1 MVKKNLKDV
10 LDLIGNSAKNNGLTL
25 KFNSNIFFEI
35 LNENSINFSKFK
47 SIIISEW
54 QEFQNKNNKRLI
66 KKSYTTFFY
75 QTFHKYF
82 ENYLNEFCGFNSE
95 QLELLNREKISDD
108 NLFFEYKYYLSNE
121 EISQFEI
128 FSKALGDK
136 LNGITSPFGYLYLII
151 SILGVII
158 RKLLQEKLFI
168 ILDGAVVN
176 NGEGGKTISFFIVI
190 KNSKDETFQNY
201 YYMFLFYFLK
211 IFKNIPDNYNEKLL
225 LGREKLYQL
234 ALEQYPF
241 AKEKLVD
248 LLYYFYKKCNLLQ
261 NFSPILDF
269 LNFVCS
275 RVEDS
280 IYSKLEVIKKEFLAN
295 FNYTE
300 EKKNSLIRFFDVLD
314 RKSTL
319 YSTFQ
324 ANNLPT
330 TKNQFNL
337 FLLYMK
343 YYFGGGSLENLEVGE
358 LLLIPEKFKS
368 VLNNH
373 NKTSDIEI
381 NANSIKD
388 IQNFMDNFSF
398 ISNMEVLNIIFEKIF
413 RLELPHVNYDF
424 FKTFL
429 HSLNLNLSMLIE
441 KENEI
446 LSENPKNTP
455 LTFNVIIDHICRMLY
470 TLIDKI
476 FIRKMPE
483 QASSN
488 FLDPRS
494 RYIGKNI
501 ALRVLELFI
510 FQDLNVSDDVWPD
523 YLISL
528 QKDALRKEL
537 EPYNVNIPDKYFY
550 DFHDIVRFVVTYNFK
565 SSSDQKLFEEWLIT
579 EIIVPLTKF
588 LNSIRKSVDKE
599 ASLDDILKVLS
610 QYFLSTNIKKELN
623 EKLELTLRQL
633 ALFFMKNSN

>member
-10 LDLIGNSAKNNGLTL
+10 LDIIGNTAKNDGLTL

-413 RLELPHVNYDF
+413 RLELTQVNYDF

-599 ASLDDILKVLS
+599 ASLDDILKVLN
-610 QYFLSTNIKKELN
+610 QYFLSKNIKKELN

>member
-158 RKLLQEKLFI
+158 RKLLQEKIFI

-550 DFHDIVRFVVTYNFK
+550 DFHDILRFVVTYNFK

-633 ALFFMKNSN
+633 ALFFMKNK

>member
-158 RKLLQEKLFI
+158 RKLLQEKIFI

-488 FLDPRS
+488 FIDPRS

-550 DFHDIVRFVVTYNFK
+550 DFHDILRFVVTYNFK
-565 SSSDQKLFEEWLIT
+565 SSSDQQLFEEWLIT

-599 ASLDDILKVLS
+599 ASLDDILKVLN
-610 QYFLSTNIKKELN
+610 QYFLSKNIKKELN

>member
-1 MVKKNLKDV
+1 LVKKKLKDV
-10 LDLIGNSAKNNGLTL
+10 LDIIGDKAKTNGLTL

-35 LNENSINFSKFK
+35 LNESSDNFSKFK
-47 SIIISEW
+47 SIVISEW
-54 QEFQNKNNKRLI
+54 QEFQEINNKRLI
-66 KKSYTTFFY
+66 KGSYTTFFY

-82 ENYLNEFCGFNSE
+82 ENYINEFCGFNSE

-121 EISQFEI
+121 ELSQFKI
-128 FSKALGDK
+128 FSKNLGDK

-151 SILGVII
+151 SILGVVI

-168 ILDGAVVN
+168 ILDGAVFN
-176 NGEGGKTISFFIVI
+176 NEAGGKSISFFIVI

-201 YYMFLFYFLK
+201 YYMFLYYFLK
-211 IFKNIPDNYNEKLL
+211 IFKNIPDDYNEKLL

-234 ALEQYPF
+234 ALEQYPS

-248 LLYYFYKKCNLLQ
+248 LLYYFYKKCNLLK
-261 NFSPILDF
+261 NFSPLLDF

-300 EKKNSLIRFFDVLD
+300 EKKNSLLRFFDVLD

-324 ANNLPT
+324 ANNLPS

-358 LLLIPEKFKS
+358 LLLIPEKFRS
-368 VLNNH
+368 ELNNH
-373 NKTSDIEI
+373 NTTSNIEI
-381 NANSIKD
+381 TANSIKD
-388 IQNFMDNFSF
+388 IQNFMDSFSL
-398 ISNMEVLNIIFEKIF
+398 ISSMDVLNIIFEKIF
-413 RLELPHVNYDF
+413 SLELPQVNYDF

-429 HSLNLNLSMLIE
+429 HSLNLNLSMLLE

-446 LSENPKNTP
+446 LSEDPKNDP
-455 LTFNVIIDHICRMLY
+455 LTFNIMIDHICRMLY

-488 FLDPRS
+488 FIDPRS
-494 RYIGKNI
+494 RYVGKNI

-528 QKDALRKEL
+528 KKDALRKEL
-537 EPYNVNIPDKYFY
+537 EPYNVSIPNKYFY
-550 DFHDIVRFVVTYNFK
+550 DFHDILRFVITYNFK
-565 SSSDQKLFEEWLIT
+565 SSSDQQLFEEWLIN
-579 EIIVPLTKF
+579 EIIVPIIKF
-588 LNSIRKSVDKE
+588 INSIRKSVDKE
-599 ASLDDILKVLS
+599 ASLEDILKVLN
-610 QYFLSTNIKKELN
+610 QYFLGTYGKKKPN
-623 EKLELTLRQL
+623 KNMKFALTQL
-633 ALFFMKNSN
+633 AQFFMKN

>member
-10 LDLIGNSAKNNGLTL
+10 LDIIGNTAKNNGLTL

-82 ENYLNEFCGFNSE
+82 ENYINEFCGFNSE

-108 NLFFEYKYYLSNE
+108 NLFFEYIYYLSNE

-176 NGEGGKTISFFIVI
+176 NGEEGKTISFFIVI

-300 EKKNSLIRFFDVLD
+300 EKKNSLLRFFDVLD

-488 FLDPRS
+488 FIDPRS

-550 DFHDIVRFVVTYNFK
+550 GFHDIIRFVVTYNFK
-565 SSSDQKLFEEWLIT
+565 SSSDQQLFEEWLIT

-599 ASLDDILKVLS
+599 ASLDDILKVLN

-633 ALFFMKNSN
+633 ALFFMKNK

>member
-10 LDLIGNSAKNNGLTL
+10 LDIIGNTAKNDGLTL

-158 RKLLQEKLFI
+158 RKLLQEKIFI

-488 FLDPRS
+488 FIDPRS